1 MITIQPIG
9 IGLYGL
15 NGHQIHQ
22 ELLQQPQGR
31 LVATAAID
39 PQALPESLRGDAALV
54 HYEALDALLA
64 DPRVE
69 LVSLCSP
76 RRAEQARDALRCL
89 EAGKHVYAEKPCALT
104 EADLD
109 AIIATARRTGCAFRE
124 MANGIAECQ
133 PYRAL
138 REVVRSG
145 ILGSV
150 VQIFAQKSYPY
161 LDSRPQDEDID
172 GGLIGQNAGHAV
184 RMIEQVAEQQICWID
199 AIETSA
205 GNPQP
210 GGLQMACALQMRLA
224 HGGIAT
230 AIANYC
236 NPRAFGSWGNEH
248 LRVFGTDGMVEIT
261 DGGAHTRLVL
271 RERDLGPLDTSQ
283 PSIDYLT
290 SYLCSLRGTMA
301 MPRAL
306 DEELHATRMTIRA
319 KAAALRHG
327 KVSSQL

>member
-1 MITIQPIG
+1 MQPIA

-15 NGHQIHQ
+15 NGHQIHH
-22 ELLQQPQGR
+22 ELLQQPYGR
-31 LVATAAID
+31 LLATAAID
-39 PQALPESLRGDAALV
+39 PQALPESLRTDSAPA
-54 HYEALDALLA
+54 HYESLDALLA
-64 DPRVE
+64 DPRIE

-104 EADLD
+104 EAELD

-124 MANGIAECQ
+124 MANGIAESQ

-138 REVVRSG
+138 HDVVHSG
-145 ILGSV
+145 VLGTI

-161 LDSRPQDEDID
+161 FDGRPQDEEID

-184 RMIEQVAEQQICWID
+184 RMIEQVAGQQICWID
-199 AIETSA
+199 AIETQA
-205 GNPQP
+205 GNPHP
-210 GGLQMACALQMRLA
+210 GGLQMACSLHMRLA
-224 HGGIAT
+224 QGGIAT

-261 DGGAHTRLVL
+261 DGGTRTRLVL
-271 RERDLGPLDTSQ
+271 REQDCGPLDTSP

-290 SYLCSLRGTMA
+290 SYLLSLRAEQA
-301 MPRAL
+301 MPRPL

-319 KAAALRHG
+319 KEAAARRN
-327 KVSSQL
+327 K